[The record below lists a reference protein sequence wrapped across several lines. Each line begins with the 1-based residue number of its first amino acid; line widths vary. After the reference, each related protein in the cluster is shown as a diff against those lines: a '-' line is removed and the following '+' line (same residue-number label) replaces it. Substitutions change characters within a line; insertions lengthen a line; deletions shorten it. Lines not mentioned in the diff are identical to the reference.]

1 MSPRPGGETDK
12 FGNRYEGAWVVRHML
27 LILHGDGQSI
37 TLEDADPTREEGSE
51 FTYLHGDTEEVHQL
65 KRQNRNVN
73 AWTVAS
79 LLEKGIWSDAR
90 HHVES
95 GRQFHFVS
103 TLPARPLQELAE
115 RAQRSKDVKTF
126 VDHWLTSEE
135 LRDLFDQLAKPS
147 IFGSAEKAWE
157 VLQGF
162 HISWHDEKELIRTNA
177 TLADFLL
184 EGATGDLAAVGLG
197 DMALHSLGVEL
208 DRNAIEARLVRYGL
222 RRASSPW
229 SESLVEKVQAA
240 SEGWA
245 ASVERELLRPT
256 IPREEANRLVEVTS
270 SPNRLTLLMGAAG
283 GGKSAVL
290 HQFYEHVIAAS
301 MPILAFR
308 LDRLENFATT
318 SELGKAIG
326 LEISP
331 VSALASVAGNRE
343 CILLVDQV
351 DAVSLASG
359 RMPLNFDS
367 IANLV
372 REAEA
377 FPGMRVV
384 LACRRFDVENDYRI
398 RELVDETRC
407 AHIEVANLTDDQIT
421 VALQGI
427 GIPTNSLDQQQIRL
441 LRAPLN
447 LVLLSHIGNDS
458 TALTFESSKQLFDA
472 YWQRKLMDCAQRNK
486 SVRFHEIVSTLAE
499 AISSR
504 QRLSVPVAILDAND
518 LALDAGVLVS
528 EHVLVRDGQQIAFFH
543 ESFFDY
549 AFARVWVGRDQSLVS
564 FLLSS
569 EQELFRRAQVRQILA
584 HLREADPDRF
594 PVEMQSLLLHEE
606 IRFHIKDVVLS
617 LIATLRAPTSAEWE
631 AIYCVLADNPVWG
644 ERLHRALRTAPWFR
658 RIDEEG
664 VVEQWLDGADAE
676 KSLALEVM
684 SGGAVENPDRIAE
697 ILASRN
703 DEPQYAS
710 WLLWMAHA
718 ATLHSSR
725 SLFNL
730 LLDAVRSGAYKDSS
744 DSLWLAAHG
753 LDERRPEWAAEL
765 LHAHLSERPH
775 SLTLNDAGKI
785 AALDD
790 TEYGINQVVLSVA
803 ERAPGKF
810 CELLIPYLL
819 RVMLATEEADREGWP
834 RLDRQ
839 FSNRLPH
846 AVTREL
852 EKTILEA
859 SVIAVRRKVQNEP
872 AAAESFLRALASDA
886 HETAQWLLYE
896 GLIAAKQVHAI
907 WAAEL
912 LLEGTKRLICGYPRF
927 GAVWKTRELILTISE
942 FLPDD
947 LLEALETE
955 ILDVRFPWEGGK
967 SSRHHQF
974 TLLSALPESRLSVN
988 GRRRLGELRRRH
1000 GADEPA
1006 KPQGITGGFIGSPIS
1021 PDSAN
1026 RMNDDHWLRAMHKY
1040 DGDRRDWENF
1050 TGGAHELA
1058 GVLKEQTKQDP
1069 ARFANLALRIT
1080 GCVNPTYS
1088 DSILMGLAEG
1098 APLADPSPV
1107 FSAVRHIAQLGNPDN
1122 DRWLGYGLRRYLRE
1136 VPIDLV
1142 EMLIG
1147 RATSAADPIDGTLI
1161 IRMSNRDST
1170 SSEEIWTSGFN
1181 SARGSAAEILGDI
1194 LLYDADGALTALV
1207 SPVLQPLANDPA
1219 LTVRAC
1225 VAHLIHASLRH
1236 APNQAI
1242 EAFGDL
1248 IRADDSLL
1256 ATRPVVQLMIAIGHR
1271 DFQALH
1277 PIIQRMLSSE
1287 NTEVR
1292 EVGGQISALAAA
1304 YWENG
1309 DLLTLIHAGRDIAA
1323 RKGAATVCA
1332 HHLANVPDTSL
1343 VRAAFADFVRDPN
1356 PEVRKSVA
1364 EFAAAVRGKRLR
1376 PLCRPV
1382 RALIASPT
1390 FSDASTQLLIT
1401 LRDAPDRVDD
1411 LVLECANRFL
1421 AVSGSEA
1428 ADIRT
1433 GAAADAR
1440 YLGQLVI
1447 RGYASP
1453 APAVRSK
1460 LLDVLD
1466 GLLLVGALGISELV
1480 LQAERP
1486 T

>member
-37 TLEDADPTREEGSE
+37 TLEDADPTREEGAE
-51 FTYLHGDTEEVHQL
+51 FTYLHGTSEEVHQL
-65 KRQNRNVN
+65 KRQNRNTN

-79 LLEKGIWSDAR
+79 LQEKGIWADAR
-90 HHVES
+90 QHVES
-95 GRQFHFVS
+95 GREFHFVS

-115 RAQRSKDVKTF
+115 RAQRSKDVKAF

-135 LRDLFDQLAKPS
+135 LRDLFDQLARPN
-147 IFGSAEKAWE
+147 ILGSTEKAWE

-184 EGATGDLAAVGLG
+184 EGAAGDLSAIGLG
-197 DMALHSLGVEL
+197 DMALHNLGVEL
-208 DRNAIEARLVRYGL
+208 DRNAIEARLGRYGL
-222 RRASSPW
+222 RRASSHR
-229 SESLVEKVQAA
+229 SENLIEKVRAV

-245 ASVERELLRPT
+245 ASVERELLRPA
-256 IPREEANRLVEVTS
+256 IPREEASRLVEVTS
-270 SPNRLTLLMGAAG
+270 SSKRLTLLMGAAG

-290 HQFYEHVIAAS
+290 HQFYESIMAAS
-301 MPILAFR
+301 KPILAFR
-308 LDRLENFATT
+308 LDRIEKFATT

-326 LEISP
+326 LEMSP
-331 VSALASVAGNRE
+331 VSALASMAGSRE
-343 CILLVDQV
+343 CVLLVDQV

-359 RMPLNFDS
+359 RMPLNFDTV
-367 IANLV
+367 ANLV

-377 FPGMRVV
+377 FSGMRVV

-407 AHIEVANLTDDQIT
+407 AHIEVADLTDDQIAA
-421 VALQGI
+421 ALKSMGI
-427 GIPTNSLDQQQIRL
+427 STGILNEQQKKL

-447 LVLLSHIGNDS
+447 LVLLSHIRNDS
-458 TALTFESSKQLFDA
+458 AALTFESPKHLFDA
-472 YWQRKLMDCAQRNK
+472 YWQRKLVDCAQRKN
-486 SVRFHEIVSTLAE
+486 SVRFHEVISTLAE

-504 QRLSVPVAILDAND
+504 QRLSVPVTVLDAND

-549 AFARVWVGRDQSLVS
+549 TFARVWADRNQSLVG

-569 EQELFRRAQVRQILA
+569 EQELFRRAQVRQVLA

-594 PVEMQSLLLHEE
+594 PAEMQSLLLHDR

-617 LIATLRAPTSAEWE
+617 LIAILRAPTSAEWE
-631 AIYCVLADNPVWG
+631 AIEGVLAESPVWS
-644 ERLHRALRTAPWFR
+644 ERLRRALRTSPWFS

-664 VVEQWLDGADAE
+664 AIEQWLDGTDAE

-697 ILASRN
+697 ILSSHR
-703 DEPQYAS
+703 DEPQHAS
-710 WLLWMAHA
+710 WLLWMTHA
-718 ATLHSSR
+718 ASLHSSR
-725 SLFNL
+725 ALFDL
-730 LLDAVRSGAYKDSS
+730 LLDAVRSGAYSNSS
-744 DSLWLAAHG
+744 NSVWMAAHE
-753 LDERRPEWAAEL
+753 LDEHRPEWVVEL
-765 LHAHLSERPH
+765 LHAHLSERPKAFDL
-775 SLTLNDAGKI
+775 SDTGKI

-790 TEYGINQVVLSVA
+790 KDYGLNQMVLSVA
-803 ERAPGKF
+803 ERAPEKF

-819 RVMLATEEADREGWP
+819 RVMSETEEADREGWP

-839 FSNRLPH
+839 FSNRLPE

-852 EKTILEA
+852 EESLLEA
-859 SVIAVRRKVQNEP
+859 AAIAVRKVQRQP
-872 AAAESFLRALASDA
+872 TTAESLLRLLANDV

-896 GLIAAKQVHAI
+896 GLIAAKQVRAM
-907 WAAEL
+907 WAADL
-912 LLEGTKRLICGYPRF
+912 LLEGTHRLICGYPRS
-927 GAVWKTRELILTISE
+927 GAVWKTRELIVAISE
-942 FLPDD
+942 FLPDSV
-947 LLEALETE
+947 LQALETA
-955 ILDVRFPWEGGK
+955 ILDVRFPWEDGK
-967 SSRHHQF
+967 SSRWHQF
-974 TLLSALPESRLSVN
+974 TLLSAFPESRLSVN

-1000 GADEPA
+1000 GVVEPA
-1006 KPQGITGGFIGSPIS
+1006 KPEGITGGFIGSPIA
-1021 PDSAN
+1021 PNSAN
-1026 RMNDDHWLRAMHKY
+1026 RMNDDHWLRAMRKY
-1040 DGDRRDWENF
+1040 DGHRRDWVKF

-1058 GVLKEQTKQDP
+1058 GVLKEQVKQDP
-1069 ARFANLALRIT
+1069 DRFAKLALRIT
-1080 GCVNPTYS
+1080 ESVNPTYS

-1098 APLADPSPV
+1098 TPLADPSPV
-1107 FSAVRHIAQLGNPDN
+1107 FSAVRHIAQLGNPEN
-1122 DRWLGYGLRRYLRE
+1122 DRWLGYGLRQYLRE
-1136 VPIDLV
+1136 IPVDLV

-1147 RATSAADPIDGTLI
+1147 RATSSADPVDGTLI
-1161 IRMSNRDST
+1161 VRRSDQDAPSA
-1170 SSEEIWTSGFN
+1170 EDIWTSGFN
-1181 SARGSAAEILGDI
+1181 SARGSSVEVLGDV
-1194 LLYDADGALTALV
+1194 LLYDADGSLTALV
-1207 SPVLQPLANDPA
+1207 TPALQRLANDPS

-1236 APNQAI
+1236 ARNQAI
-1242 EAFGDL
+1242 EAFDEL
-1248 IRADDSLL
+1248 IQTDDSLL
-1256 ATRPVVQLMIAIGHR
+1256 ATRPVAQLMIAIGHSE
-1271 DFQALH
+1271 FQVLH
-1277 PIIQRMLSSE
+1277 PTIQRMLFSE
-1287 NTEVR
+1287 NAEVR
-1292 EVGGQISALAAA
+1292 EVGGQIAALAAA
-1304 YWENG
+1304 YWENR
-1309 DLLTLIHAGRDIAA
+1309 DLLTSIRAGGDVSA

-1332 HHLANVPDTSL
+1332 HHLANARETAL
-1343 VRAAFADFVRDPN
+1343 VRAAFTDFVHDQE
-1356 PEVRKSVA
+1356 PEVRKSA
-1364 EFAAAVRGKRLR
+1364 AAFAAAVRGKRLR
-1376 PLCRPV
+1376 PLGRSV
-1382 RALIASPT
+1382 RELIASPA

-1421 AVSGSEA
+1421 AESASDA
-1428 ADIRT
+1428 SDIRT

-1453 APAVRSK
+1453 TPTVRAK

-1466 GLLLVGALGISELV
+1466 GLLLVGALGVSELV

-1486 T
+1486 S